1 LLRNDVAKQHFL
13 GSAKKVAWLLQAAFF
28 RMARQFLPLG
38 TFLQNRKYWQVFG
51 FEHVQSKR

>member
-38 TFLQNRKYWQVFG
+38 TFLQNRKYWQF
-51 FEHVQSKR
+51 FDL